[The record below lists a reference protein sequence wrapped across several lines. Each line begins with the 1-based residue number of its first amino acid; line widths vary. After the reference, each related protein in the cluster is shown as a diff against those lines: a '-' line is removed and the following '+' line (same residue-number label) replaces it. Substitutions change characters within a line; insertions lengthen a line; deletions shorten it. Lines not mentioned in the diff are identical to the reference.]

1 MKQNWLT
8 RTATGV
14 LFAASAL
21 LATTQ
26 GASAE
31 VSQIRIAK
39 QYGLG
44 FLPIMIME
52 SKGFFEQ
59 RAKEANLDVKAEWLT
74 LGGPAAANEALLADN
89 VDVISN
95 GPPSFLIMWGRTQN
109 TPLKVRGLIPISTLP
124 MWLNTKNPNVKSLE
138 DFTDKDRIAVTSVK
152 TSIPSI
158 IMQMWAARKWGYD
171 NYTRLDPLTTS
182 LPHPDG
188 MSALLSNTEITAHFT
203 SPPYQY
209 KEVKHEG
216 IHRVATSYELMG
228 SPATF
233 TLLFAKEA
241 FIEKNPKTV
250 DALIRAVQ
258 DAQKFINENPD
269 EAADVYLKLGA
280 EGGVTKEDVLEI
292 LADPDVKFTAVP
304 EGFMAYAEFMTKVGT
319 LKTAPADWKDLFVE
333 HIRDLPGN

>member
-1 MKQNWLT
+1 MKQSWLVK
-8 RTATGV
+8 TATGL

-21 LATTQ
+21 LTTATA
-26 GASAE
+26 ASAE
-31 VSQIRIAK
+31 VGQIRIAK

-52 SKGFFEQ
+52 SKGFFDK

-124 MWLNTKNPNVKSLE
+124 MWLNSKNPGVKSLE
-138 DFTDKDRIAVTSVK
+138 DFTEKDRIAVSSVK

-158 IMQMWAARKWGYD
+158 IMQMWAAKKWGYD
-171 NYTRLDPLTTS
+171 NYTRLDSLTTS

-209 KEVKHEG
+209 KEVKQQG

-233 TLLFAKEA
+233 TVIFAKES
-241 FIEKNPKTV
+241 FIEKNPKTAN
-250 DALIRAVQ
+250 ALVLAVE
-258 DAQKFINENPD
+258 DAQKFIKENPS
-269 EAADVYLKLGA
+269 EAADIYLKLGSEA
-280 EGGVTKEDVLEI
+280 GVTKEDVLEI

-319 LKTAPADWKDLFVE
+319 LKRAPADWKDLFVE
-333 HIRDLPGN
+333 RIRDLPGN